1 MSTNVPPYIKTLLI
15 IVCMVCFDLS
25 AHAQEWELKRDK
37 NGVIVYTRKLDST
50 KINEYKA
57 VTLVKTSVKKAL
69 AVLTDGNRLWKWNH
83 KTSES
88 KTLKKISD
96 TEFIIWI
103 KNDLPWPLKSRDN
116 VVRVKV
122 SDYEPSGY
130 YLDLSPDTSGIFP
143 EQKNS
148 IRVTNFSGYWL
159 IIPKGEFVEITQQLY
174 GDPGGTLPS
183 WVLNSVITT
192 APYHSFQDLKQLLE
206 K

>member
-1 MSTNVPPYIKTLLI
+1 MKIQLVILSSL
-15 IVCMVCFDLS
+15 CFCFL
-25 AHAQEWELKRDK
+25 AQAQEWELKRDK
-37 NGVIVYTRKLDST
+37 NGIKVYTRKLDST

-57 VTLVKTSVKKAL
+57 FTRVKTTAKKAL
-69 AVLTDGNRLWKWNH
+69 TVLTDGNRLWKWNH

-96 TEFIIWI
+96 TEFIFWI

-116 VVRVKV
+116 VVRVTV
-122 SDYEPSGY
+122 SDYESSGY

-148 IRVTNFSGYWL
+148 IRVTNFKGHWL
-159 IIPKGEFVEITQQLY
+159 IVPKGEFVEITQQLY
-174 GDPGGTLPS
+174 GDPGGALPA

-192 APYHSFQDLKQLLE
+192 APYHSFEDLKLLLE